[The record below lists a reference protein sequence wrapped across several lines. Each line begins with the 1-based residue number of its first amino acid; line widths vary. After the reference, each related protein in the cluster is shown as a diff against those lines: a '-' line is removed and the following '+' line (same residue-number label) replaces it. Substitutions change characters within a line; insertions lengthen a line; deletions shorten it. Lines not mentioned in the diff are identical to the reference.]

1 MKKLLII
8 FRNCFIKSFFFFPV
22 RPECF
27 LSSKN
32 VSKGIKKN
40 NNSDEI
46 IDILYPSIQF
56 YFATLHRITQGERSG
71 RHRLQLGLISLLF
84 STASIHSAS
93 FKLGVEN
100 ISTDLLT
107 ATCPDKKP
115 ETCRIGL
122 ITNQTG
128 VDQKGTRT
136 ADILA
141 QKGFTV
147 KYIFAPEHGL
157 NGTLAERDV
166 LDSVD
171 AKTNIP
177 ILSLYGNGSGK
188 MIAPE
193 HINNLDLLIFDI
205 QDSGMRHYTYISTL
219 LSTMKIAADHHKPYV
234 VLDRPNPL
242 GSRMEGPIV
251 EPSLISFISIAPIP
265 LRHGMTIGEIAL
277 YFNKYVCQQPVQL
290 QVISMEHY
298 DRNVGFMGNFLHQLS
313 PNLQSLQSCYGYSF
327 LGLLGEVEPFEVGVG
342 TPMAFRCIELPKSM
356 HVSRKVWK
364 KIRNLFDSY
373 GVKSFSYKHVNPKNK
388 KKSKGLRLE
397 FNNISQLKS
406 FELFIALLQLFKQEN
421 IPFSFSAAFNKA
433 VGTAKVQE
441 VIAGTLNKDIFFAH
455 VKSELEEFCKRAQE
469 MFLYEPAPQL

>member
-1 MKKLLII
+1 VGLIFLELRALDYSEEVIMKKL
-8 FRNCFIKSFFFFPV
+8 FYTQ
-22 RPECF
+22 
-27 LSSKN
+27 
-32 VSKGIKKN
+32 
-40 NNSDEI
+40 
-46 IDILYPSIQF
+46 ILF
-56 YFATLHRITQGERSG
+56 YLC
-71 RHRLQLGLISLLF
+71 LF
-84 STASIHSAS
+84 SFIYPNNVP

-100 ISTDLLT
+100 IPKSLLT
-107 ATCPDKKP
+107 TTCPNKKP
-115 ETCRIGL
+115 EDCKIGL

-136 ADILA
+136 ADIFA
-141 QKGFTV
+141 QKGYTIQ
-147 KYIFAPEHGL
+147 YIFAPEHGL

-166 LDSVD
+166 LDAVD

-193 HINNLDLLIFDI
+193 HINNLDLLVFDI

-219 LSTMKIAADHHKPYV
+219 LNTIKIAAEHNKPYI

-242 GSRMEGPIV
+242 GSRMAGPLV

-277 YFNKYVCQQPVQL
+277 YFNKHVLEKSAQL
-290 QVISMEHY
+290 QVIRMENY
-298 DRNVGFMGNFLHQLS
+298 DRTVGFMGNFIHQLS

-327 LGLLGEVEPFEVGVG
+327 LGLVGEVEPFDVGVG
-342 TPMAFRCIELPKSM
+342 TPMAFRCIALPKSM
-356 HVSRKVWK
+356 RVPKNVWK
-364 KIRNLFDSY
+364 KVQALFKEY
-373 GVKSFSYKHVNPKNK
+373 GVKSVFYKHTNPKNK

-421 IPFSFSAAFNKA
+421 ISFSFSAAFNKA

-441 VIAGTLNKDIFFAH
+441 VIGGTLGKDLFFTQINA
-455 VKSELEEFCKRAQE
+455 ELEEFYKRAE
-469 MFLYEPAPQL
+469 GLFLYAPVPIFH